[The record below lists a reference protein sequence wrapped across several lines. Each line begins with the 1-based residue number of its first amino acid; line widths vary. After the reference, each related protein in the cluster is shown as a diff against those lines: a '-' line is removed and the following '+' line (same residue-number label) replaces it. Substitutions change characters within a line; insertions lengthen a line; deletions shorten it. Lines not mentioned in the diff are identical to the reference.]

1 MSEKLTGIL
10 VKYQLIAFEEKEIYR
25 FGIQQGIMLLLN
37 FITVLAIG
45 FAYDMLFYV
54 LVYIIAYIPLRSYA
68 GGFHAQTHMRCY
80 SYSVIIL
87 NTVLLIIK
95 FLFISTSIYHII
107 TLISIL
113 IIFLLSPV
121 EDINKPLDK
130 VEYITYR
137 KKVRMILFFET
148 VIYFITSYTKHSN
161 AISLAFFTISFFLI
175 IGKIKLVV
183 KCKEKNN

>member
-54 LVYIIAYIPLRSYA
+54 LVYISAYIPLRSYA

-113 IIFLLSPV
+113 IIFLLSPCRGY
-121 EDINKPLDK
+121 K
-130 VEYITYR
+130 
-137 KKVRMILFFET
+137 
-148 VIYFITSYTKHSN
+148 
-161 AISLAFFTISFFLI
+161 
-175 IGKIKLVV
+175 
-183 KCKEKNN
+183 